1 MRSGVLFVNN
11 IFVVAKIND
20 QYVPLKINGCLNV
33 TKMNVKHG
41 SYLCFF

>member
-20 QYVPLKINGCLNV
+20 QYVPLKINGCLLSKCYVNER
-33 TKMNVKHG
+33 
-41 SYLCFF
+41 

>member
-20 QYVPLKINGCLNV
+20 QFKDTSMCRYR
-33 TKMNVKHG
+33 
-41 SYLCFF
+41 